1 MFQGPNSS
9 KNETFGTCVRDK
21 IYRMNLNPGPGSY
34 NIPKQT
40 NISYSIGEAERK
52 KFSKEVGIPGPGS
65 Y

>member
-1 MFQGPNSS
+1 
-9 KNETFGTCVRDK
+9 
-21 IYRMNLNPGPGSY
+21 MNLNPGPGSY